1 MRRYGWVIRL
11 RPDHRE
17 TYLRLHAAVW
27 PGVERRLREANIRN
41 YSIFLH
47 QDLLFGYYEYVG
59 EDHDADQRRIAEDPQ
74 TRAWWKLTDPCQE
87 SLAEPGSGH
96 WWAPMREVWHL
107 TEEAS

>member
-11 RPDHRE
+11 RPDRRE

-27 PGVERRLREANIRN
+27 PDVERRLREANIRN

-47 QDLLFGYYEYVG
+47 RDLLFGYYEYVG

-96 WWAPMREVWHL
+96 WWAPMDEVWHL